1 MSKVKYTVNM
11 AANKK
16 IKQKTKAN
24 NYPMKNVG
32 TPKRTT

>member
-1 MSKVKYTVNM
+1 MSKVKYAVNM

-16 IKQKTKAN
+16 TN